1 MSCWHLTVALR
12 IPASALGFKYLREWK
27 EFLRKHEDDFAGKRD
42 ASAIQCV
49 MTILDAWAG
58 EHWNLLILTGSWI
71 SGIPGTLKSFRDL
84 SSIIISG
91 MIIRSHPTTTVMGRM
106 TTLSN
111 WMNSIR
117 KNTCPNI
124 RSCSRSLQ
132 WKRWMLCACVILSG
146 TTEAG
151 HHIFI
156 HTGMKNES

>member
-91 MIIRSHPTTTVMGRM
+91 MIIRFSLTTTLTALLMRFV
-106 TTLSN
+106 L
-111 WMNSIR
+111 WMR
-117 KNTCPNI
+117 LT
-124 RSCSRSLQ
+124 
-132 WKRWMLCACVILSG
+132 
-146 TTEAG
+146 
-151 HHIFI
+151 
-156 HTGMKNES
+156 